1 MVIIYW
7 FICEKTM
14 ASNLL
19 RYGDYNVITVHWG
32 YGASGTYVTSACN
45 TRLVGLEIA
54 LLVNTL
60 VSHRVEVHSQLKNS

>member
-1 MVIIYW
+1 
-7 FICEKTM
+7 M

-19 RYGDYNVITVHWG
+19 SYGDYNVITVHWG
-32 YGASGTYVTSACN
+32 DGASASYIQSACN

-60 VSHRVEVHSQLKNS
+60 VVSVNIILLGYNL